1 MNKIPKCKSKY
12 FIPQANNIK
21 VTQKDSSKEHLVP
34 KITQKNLKFSGNRQ
48 FGKDLTNSV
57 KSNIHSINNNHCT
70 KIITIID
77 KKQNNSNIYIKKH
90 SSASQVAQKNQKTKI
105 AMNDKKLRENKSG
118 SMINKKNDISVSE
131 YYYYKNNIKN
141 DNTQSQLA
149 SKLHSS
155 ISFGI
160 NENTRPLSNYN
171 NNSISVRLTNP
182 KNNNIS
188 SNLNNRSIKL
198 HNNYFAN
205 LHNYNIN
212 NNSNNNKIET
222 THSNLDLM

>member
-1 MNKIPKCKSKY
+1 MR
-12 FIPQANNIK
+12 
-21 VTQKDSSKEHLVP
+21 TSKEHLVP

>member
-77 KKQNNSNIYIKKH
+77 KKQNNNNIYIKKH